1 MMSVNESVDD
11 LPSEVLD
18 PSDPDYKK
26 KVAARK
32 KARKDALL
40 MEECMEEARG
50 ELERECLLSD
60 ECSPEYQAKIR
71 AKAREHW
78 AEKKR
83 HEKELAE
90 QIEDC
95 KNNSMFQFDPKK
107 GYVVDQDLPV
117 MRGGQEDDTPGF
129 IQQALAES

>member
-18 PSDPDYKK
+18 PSAPDYKQR
-26 KVAARK
+26 VAARK
-32 KARKDALL
+32 KARADALL
-40 MEECMEEARG
+40 MEECMKEARG
-50 ELERECLLSD
+50 ELERECLLAD
-60 ECSPEYQAKIR
+60 ECSPEYQAKLQAR
-71 AKAREHW
+71 AREHW

-83 HEKELAE
+83 HEKELAK

-95 KNNSMFQFDPKK
+95 KENSMFRFDPKK
-107 GYVVDQDLPV
+107 GYIVDQDMPV
-117 MRGGQEDDTPGF
+117 MRGSPDDGTPDF